1 MHYPETFYARS
12 KNGNVAYQV
21 VGDGP
26 LDLVF
31 IPSWL
36 SNIDAM
42 WEEPQLAQF
51 LRRLATFCRLLCLDK
66 RGAGVSDTVSLA
78 ELPTLEEWSDD
89 VKTVMAAVGSKR
101 TALLGLGAGGQMA
114 MLFAATY
121 PELASA
127 VILVDSSARRLR
139 DHDYPWGLPID
150 RLPLRLE
157 RIEELWGTGGNLDFI
172 APSVAE
178 DEHFRRRYARFE
190 RLAMAPRAAR
200 AILAAGW
207 ETDLRGILP
216 AIRQPTLVLHRKG
229 DQFIRID
236 HGRYLAQHI
245 PDAKFVELPG
255 DDHLFYVGETEAML
269 AEIQQFLTGMRMA
282 PEIDRVLA
290 TVLFTDIVGSTEY
303 AAKLGDRAW
312 RDILGK
318 HHDLARLELDL
329 HRGRAIKF
337 LGDGV
342 LATFDGPARAVHSAW
357 AICRA
362 IRSLGVDIRAGL
374 HTGEIKFADNDIEG
388 IAVNIGA
395 RVLDHA
401 GAGEVVVSS
410 TVKDLVAGSG
420 IQFLDRG
427 VHVLKGV
434 PGEWHLFAAN

>member
-1 MHYPETFYARS
+1 MYYPETLYARG
-12 KNGNVAYQV
+12 KNGSVAYQV

-42 WEEPQLAQF
+42 WEEPLLAHF
-51 LRRLATFCRLLCLDK
+51 LRRLASFSRLLCFDK
-66 RGAGVSDTVSLA
+66 RGAGASDTVSLA

-89 VKTVMAAVGSKR
+89 VRTVMAAVGSKR
-101 TALLGLGAGGQMA
+101 AALLGLGAGGQMA

-121 PELASA
+121 PELTSA
-127 VILVDSSARRLR
+127 LILVDSAARRLR
-139 DHDYPWGLPID
+139 DVDYPWGLPAD

-157 RIEELWGTGGNLDFI
+157 RIEELWGTGGNLEFI
-172 APSVAE
+172 APSVAQ

-190 RLAMAPRAAR
+190 RFAMGPRAAR
-200 AILAAGW
+200 AILASGW
-207 ETDLRGILP
+207 ESDLRGVLP
-216 AIRQPTLVLHRKG
+216 AIRVPTLVLHRTG

-236 HGRYLAQHI
+236 HGRYLAGHI
-245 PDAKFVELPG
+245 PGAKFVELPG
-255 DDHLFYVGETEAML
+255 EDHLFYVGETETML
-269 AEIQQFLTGMRMA
+269 AEVQQFLTGMRAA

-312 RDILGK
+312 RIILSE
-318 HHDLARLELDL
+318 HEEIARLELGQ

-342 LATFDGPARAVHSAW
+342 LATFDGPARAIHGAW
-357 AICRA
+357 AIRQA
-362 IRSLGVDIRAGL
+362 IRALGVEIRAGL
-374 HTGEIKFADNDIEG
+374 HTGEIQFTGSDIDG
-388 IAVNIGA
+388 IAVHIGA
-395 RVLDHA
+395 RVLSKA
-401 GAGEVVVSS
+401 QAGEVVVSS

-434 PGEWHLFAAN
+434 PGEWRLFSAT